1 MKPVLLFFIG
11 LTVSSAAIAARLDDL
26 FLQADRGTFFVEAH
40 AAAALGDADA
50 LFLLGKAYHL
60 GKGVAADEDQA
71 RDYYEQARTKG
82 SARASHNLGLIEL
95 DHGNRE
101 AAIVLLNEALER
113 GLTMPT
119 LYNLGRA
126 HSPPDQAY
134 ALHLREPIDSAVRSG
149 DYFTR
154 AHAAQPNMDYIFQ
167 ASREYLRAYQFA
179 QHASSADMDGLD
191 LSSMRARAAE
201 WLQKGIEQDHGPS
214 WTNYGALLLMDGDDA
229 GAYAAFEKGAA
240 HQIAVAHHHLA
251 KMVERGQGPAL
262 QEGVNAREKALFH
275 HEQAVLL
282 GVEASRSSVRTLLV
296 EQLMSETDLKAL
308 ERGIERLDAL
318 RGEEADFAE
327 SVTSPRARL
336 AWGRFLERNR
346 QQAQRLP
353 KRTAVVRTCGFGWNE
368 PHGSAYNVHY
378 NTSWR
383 LVAYSSLDDSEPMG
397 IEGRVSKS
405 GCIATRAL
413 PARVLKLLDEGAV
426 LALRF
431 PNYTLPLRWFDTSK
445 GIELRVSP
453 VETPIPSF

>member
-134 ALHLREPIDSAVRSG
+134 AFHLREPIDSAVRSG

-214 WTNYGALLLMDGDDA
+214 
-229 GAYAAFEKGAA
+229 
-240 HQIAVAHHHLA
+240 
-251 KMVERGQGPAL
+251 
-262 QEGVNAREKALFH
+262 
-275 HEQAVLL
+275 
-282 GVEASRSSVRTLLV
+282 
-296 EQLMSETDLKAL
+296 
-308 ERGIERLDAL
+308 
-318 RGEEADFAE
+318 
-327 SVTSPRARL
+327 
-336 AWGRFLERNR
+336 
-346 QQAQRLP
+346 
-353 KRTAVVRTCGFGWNE
+353 
-368 PHGSAYNVHY
+368 
-378 NTSWR
+378 
-383 LVAYSSLDDSEPMG
+383 
-397 IEGRVSKS
+397 
-405 GCIATRAL
+405 
-413 PARVLKLLDEGAV
+413 
-426 LALRF
+426 
-431 PNYTLPLRWFDTSK
+431 
-445 GIELRVSP
+445 
-453 VETPIPSF
+453 

>member
-60 GKGVAADEDQA
+60 GKGVAADED
-71 RDYYEQARTKG
+71 
-82 SARASHNLGLIEL
+82 LGLIEL
-95 DHGNRE
+95 DHGHRE
-101 AAIVLLNEALER
+101 AAIVLLKEALER

-134 ALHLREPIDSAVRSG
+134 AFHLREPIDSAVRSG

-336 AWGRFLERNR
+336 AWGRLLERNR
-346 QQAQRLP
+346 QQAQRL
-353 KRTAVVRTCGFGWNE
+353 TAQAYGGRANVR
-368 PHGSAYNVHY
+368 V
-378 NTSWR
+378 
-383 LVAYSSLDDSEPMG
+383 
-397 IEGRVSKS
+397 RV
-405 GCIATRAL
+405 
-413 PARVLKLLDEGAV
+413 E
-426 LALRF
+426 
-431 PNYTLPLRWFDTSK
+431 
-445 GIELRVSP
+445 
-453 VETPIPSF
+453 